1 MLRANRIALALA
13 FAFGVP
19 ALAQADGFAA
29 RECNYLNGATTLNP
43 FVTALNG
50 TSTTQALVCDAN
62 PGSAPLG
69 LDSPTE
75 GEVNRVLVGSIMVID
90 SHPTEDI
97 TCSLFTLDRNGG
109 VLQTGSVSS
118 TGTGNNVNIADPGIL
133 MLAPAEPDA
142 RAMLL
147 CFVPG
152 TFNGQAS
159 GLASLFATSD
169 FD

>member
-1 MLRANRIALALA
+1 MLRLNHAVLAFSLALSMPVA
-13 FAFGVP
+13 
-19 ALAQADGFAA
+19 ALADGFAG

-50 TSTTQALVCDAN
+50 TTTTQAIACDAN
-62 PGSAPLG
+62 PASAPLG

-75 GEVNRVLVGSIMVID
+75 GEVNRVLVGSVMVID
-90 SHPTEDI
+90 NHPTEDI
-97 TCSLFTLDRNGG
+97 TCNLFTLDRTGAI
-109 VLQTGSVSS
+109 LQTATVSS
-118 TGTGNNVNIADPGIL
+118 SGVANNVNIADPGVL

-152 TFNGQAS
+152 MFNGQAS
-159 GLASLFATSD
+159 GLVSLFATSD